1 MKNLN
6 KVLAVGLLSFNCV
19 SYASA
24 TESEALRSVGLE
36 VGTAAMP
43 EVPLPS
49 SEAAARVETP
59 DLDLFR
65 YFGYGT
71 MLKASELFQDKGLG
85 LKGIEKESLLSLK
98 LETIK
103 NAYLKPA
110 ITFTTGKGTKVHI
123 SGTKASNCPD
133 GGNSCADKDK
143 FFLVLTTDRN
153 ESYFVRAMDIVNWGI
168 FMSGSK
174 TVTIDGEKYVVKVYA
189 NASTPENSIL
199 EVKGPRG
206 VALHPTLKQV
216 SDGVASKGVDVR
228 LGKAYKLAYGNEIVQ
243 GPQGAKFTEKMLLLM
258 IPFPVVDAN
267 SYYIINA
274 SDIKSADMTF
284 PSFEQGYSFRLKGG
298 VLDISKI

>member
-1 MKNLN
+1 MTNLT
-6 KVLAVGLLSFNCV
+6 KVLAAGLLSFNFV

-24 TESEALRSVGLE
+24 VESEALRSAGLE
-36 VGTAAMP
+36 VEAAAMP

-49 SEAAARVETP
+49 SEAAARSETP

-65 YFGYGT
+65 YFGYGAKP
-71 MLKASELFQDKGLG
+71 KASELFMEKGM
-85 LKGIEKESLLSLK
+85 KGIEKESLLSLK

-110 ITFTTGKGTKVHI
+110 ITFATGKGTKVHI
-123 SGTKASNCPD
+123 SGTKASNCPN
-133 GGNSCADKDK
+133 GGNSCADKEK

-189 NASTPENSIL
+189 NASTPENSKL
-199 EVKGPRG
+199 EIKGPRG
-206 VALHPTLKQV
+206 VALNSTLKQV
-216 SDGVASKGVDVR
+216 GDGVASKGVDVK

-243 GPQGAKFTEKMLLLM
+243 GPQGAKFTDKMLLIM

-267 SYYIINA
+267 AYYIFNA
-274 SDIKSADMTF
+274 SDIKPAGVTF
-284 PSFEQGYSFRLKGG
+284 PSFENGYGFRLEGG
-298 VLDISKI
+298 VLDIYRL

>member
-1 MKNLN
+1 MKNLT
-6 KVLAVGLLSFNCV
+6 KVLAVGFLSLNFV

-24 TESEALRSVGLE
+24 LRSAGLE
-36 VGTAAMP
+36 AGPAAMP

-49 SEAAARVETP
+49 SEAAALAETP

-65 YFGYGT
+65 YFGYGST
-71 MLKASELFQDKGLG
+71 PRASEFFMEKDPKGV
-85 LKGIEKESLLSLK
+85 EKESLLSLK

-103 NAYLKPA
+103 NAYLKPV

-143 FFLVLTTDRN
+143 FFLVLTTDKN
-153 ESYFVRAMDIVNWGI
+153 ESYFVRAMDVVNWGI

-174 TVTIDGEKYVVKVYA
+174 TVTVDGEKYVVKVYA
-189 NASTPENSIL
+189 NASTPEDSNL

-206 VALHPTLKQV
+206 VALNSTLKQV
-216 SDGVASKGVDVR
+216 GDGVASKGVDVK

-243 GPQGAKFTEKMLLLM
+243 GPQGVKFTDKMLLLM

-267 SYYIINA
+267 SYYIFNA
-274 SDIKSADMTF
+274 SDIKPAGVTF
-284 PSFEQGYSFRLKGG
+284 PSFEQGYSFSLEGG

>member
-1 MKNLN
+1 MTNLT
-6 KVLAVGLLSFNCV
+6 KVIAAGLLSFNFI

-24 TESEALRSVGLE
+24 TESEALKSAGLNTE
-36 VGTAAMP
+36 AGGLP
-43 EVPLPS
+43 EVSAP
-49 SEAAARVETP
+49 EAGAAVQAETP

-65 YFGYGT
+65 YFGYGAQP
-71 MLKASELFQDKGLG
+71 KASELFMEKGMKGL
-85 LKGIEKESLLSLK
+85 EKESVLSIK
-98 LETIK
+98 LDTIR

-110 ITFTTGKGTKVHI
+110 ITFATGAGTKVHI

-133 GGNSCADKDK
+133 GGNDCADKEK

-189 NASTPENSIL
+189 NASTPENSRL

-206 VALHPTLKQV
+206 VALNATLKQIG
-216 SDGVASKGVDVR
+216 DGVAAKGVDVK

-243 GPQGAKFTEKMLLLM
+243 GPQGAKFTQKMLVLM

-267 SYYIINA
+267 SYYIFNA
-274 SDIKSADMTF
+274 SDIKPSGVSF
-284 PSFEQGYSFRLKGG
+284 PSFERGFGFRLEGG
-298 VLDISKI
+298 VLDIYRL

>member
-6 KVLAVGLLSFNCV
+6 KVLAAGLLSFNFF

-24 TESEALRSVGLE
+24 FESEALKAAGLE
-36 VGTAAMP
+36 AGTAAMP

-49 SEAAARVETP
+49 SEAAAAAETQ

-65 YFGYGT
+65 YFGYGAT
-71 MLKASELFQDKGLG
+71 PKASELYLEKGA
-85 LKGIEKESLLSLK
+85 KGIEKESLLSLK

-123 SGTKASNCPD
+123 SGTKASNCPN

-174 TVTIDGEKYVVKVYA
+174 AVTIDGEKYVVKVYA
-189 NASTPENSIL
+189 NASTPELSKL

-206 VALHPTLKQV
+206 VALNSTLKQV
-216 SDGVASKGVDVR
+216 GDGVASKGVDVK

-243 GPQGAKFTEKMLLLM
+243 GPQGAKFTDKMLLLM

-267 SYYIINA
+267 SYYIFNA
-274 SDIKSADMTF
+274 SDIKPAGVTF
-284 PSFEQGYSFRLKGG
+284 PSFEQGYSFRLEGG